1 VHASSLRN
9 FGQIWFDW
17 GETGDPEG
25 MTIGTSLFLLAV
37 GAILRYAVN
46 DEIQDIDL
54 SVIGL
59 ILMIVGAIGLVLGL
73 FLLSRTRR
81 DAVVVDRDVPPRDR
95 Y

>member
-1 VHASSLRN
+1 
-9 FGQIWFDW
+9 
-17 GETGDPEG
+17 